1 MQKSLPK
8 PLLILA
14 PMDDVTD
21 TVFRHIVSACSP
33 ADLYMTEFINADSM
47 QGAGHKATYTRTKYD
62 DKNNKVIAQIW
73 GKIPENFEKSAAELL
88 KMGFCGVDINFGC
101 PEKNVVKNGCC
112 SAMIKPEG
120 RDQAIELIN
129 AAQRGVGKGGFV
141 SVKTR
146 LGFNDIDYTW
156 HELLLKQKLNML
168 TVHVRTRK
176 EMSKVPANYDAIIP
190 IVQLRNKLSPD
201 TKIVINGDITSR
213 SQAEELVK
221 KYQIDGAMIGR
232 GIFHDPFV
240 FSKNSPWAQMPPKE
254 KINLLRKHVELFDKT
269 WPNGELKF
277 NTLKKFAKVY
287 VNGFAGAKE
296 LREKIMATNSAE
308 DLLVVIKGY

>member
-47 QGAGHKATYTRTKYD
+47 QGAGRKATYTRTKYD

-88 KMGFCGVDINFGC
+88 KMGFYGVDINFGC

-129 AAQRGVGKGGFV
+129 AVQRGVGKGGFV

-168 TVHVRTRK
+168 TIHVRTRK

-254 KINLLRKHVELFDKT
+254 KVNLLRKHVELFDKT
-269 WPNGELKF
+269 WPNGERKF

-308 DLLVVIKGY
+308 DLLVVIKAY